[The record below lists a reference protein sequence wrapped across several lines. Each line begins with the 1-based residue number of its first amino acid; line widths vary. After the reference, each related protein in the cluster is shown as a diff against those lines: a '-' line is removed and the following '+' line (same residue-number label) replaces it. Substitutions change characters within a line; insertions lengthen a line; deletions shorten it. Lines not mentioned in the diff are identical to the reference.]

1 MFKTWLKKY
10 SLPVL
15 LCLSIAVL
23 LVSQMPP
30 KECILCTEAP
40 HHAPCLLNLSTGE
53 IGELTVYDTNPF
65 NSKTLSDEQT
75 TGTFSFL
82 HCAGLIG
89 YRDTACELCRFDIPC
104 DADKYEPSYF
114 CRRCRNALASYR
126 NHAFVLVDTFEAGE
140 PLILPISKS
149 VTYEMRCYRISAV
162 YSNEHDRYELTVSG
176 TLILP
181 E

>member
-15 LCLSIAVL
+15 LCLSIAVR

-30 KECILCTEAP
+30 KECVLCTAAP

-82 HCAGLIG
+82 HCVGLIG

-114 CRRCRNALASYR
+114 CSRCRNALASYR
-126 NHAFVLVDTFEAGE
+126 DHAFVLVDTFEAGN
-140 PLILPISKS
+140 PLVLPISKS

-162 YSNEHDRYELTVSG
+162 YNNEHNRYEITVSG
-176 TLILP
+176 TLNLP
-181 E
+181 G